1 MPFVFYGGAEVLL
14 LYFTLWTLA
23 ENLTDL
29 MFIACSM
36 RRCLCRG
43 LEIEEDVFA
52 RSDSCNTGRVL
63 RAQRQRTWCII
74 TLYFLM
80 ASSASFVYVAF
91 GFDPTMLVATGLCVV
106 FDIATCLT

>member
-23 ENLTDL
+23 ENVTDL
-29 MFIACSM
+29 MFIG
-36 RRCLCRG
+36 CLCRG
-43 LEIEEDVFA
+43 FEIEEDVFA
-52 RSDSCNTGRVL
+52 RSGSCNTGRVL

-80 ASSASFVYVAF
+80 ASSS
-91 GFDPTMLVATGLCVV
+91 LVGKRET
-106 FDIATCLT
+106 

>member
-23 ENLTDL
+23 ENVTDL

-52 RSDSCNTGRVL
+52 RSGSCNTGRVL

-80 ASSASFVYVAF
+80 ASSS
-91 GFDPTMLVATGLCVV
+91 LVGKQET
-106 FDIATCLT
+106 

>member
-23 ENLTDL
+23 ENVTDL

-43 LEIEEDVFA
+43 I
-52 RSDSCNTGRVL
+52 RN
-63 RAQRQRTWCII
+63 
-74 TLYFLM
+74 
-80 ASSASFVYVAF
+80 
-91 GFDPTMLVATGLCVV
+91 
-106 FDIATCLT
+106 

>member
-23 ENLTDL
+23 ENVTDL

-52 RSDSCNTGRVL
+52 RSGSCNTGRVL

-80 ASSASFVYVAF
+80 ASSS
-91 GFDPTMLVATGLCVV
+91 LVRPAGHPSESSTGLPLP
-106 FDIATCLT
+106 FAGHNTCRCGS

>member
-29 MFIACSM
+29 MFIG
-36 RRCLCRG
+36 CLCRG

-52 RSDSCNTGRVL
+52 RSGSCNTGRVL

-80 ASSASFVYVAF
+80 ASSS
-91 GFDPTMLVATGLCVV
+91 LVGKRET
-106 FDIATCLT
+106 